1 MTDEREEQFRIM
13 RRVRVFLLGLV
24 CVCAHIFSTPSAQAQ
39 GNSYKQTNLV
49 SDTQGLAPVI
59 DPNLVNPWGICII
72 PGEPFWIADN
82 ASPTGV
88 TSLYNAAG
96 AIQGAFTI
104 APPAGSSNPAT
115 PTGCVSNSAGGFTL
129 NGGSSIFIFDTEDG
143 TISGWTGGASS
154 ILAVDNSTKPTA
166 ATGAVYKGLALV
178 TNGTG
183 SFLLATNFRSGQV
196 EIYDTTFKQ
205 TQVLGPGAFNDPAPP
220 AVPTGSGSPGYAPF
234 GVHVITVNNT
244 SMIVVTYA
252 LQDTPMH
259 DPLKIA
265 GSGFVD
271 LFATDGTMVRR
282 ITAGSHLNAP
292 WGVVLPPVGF
302 GGSLAGDLLIG
313 NFGDGAINA
322 FNFSTG
328 AFIDQMKDS
337 NGAAIL
343 NASLWDM
350 VFGGGGAQS
359 GDPNTMYI
367 TAGLTNEMHGLF
379 AAITANATP
388 PPAAAD
394 FSIAASPS
402 TLTIAAGQP
411 AAFTVTLGGLNGFS
425 SAVTLTCSGQPL
437 GSTCNFSPASVSP
450 ASGGTATTMMT
461 ITTSSSPYNPAVR
474 MARNSTG
481 GIFATLLP
489 IPTLGLFGLLVA
501 GKRTRQRLQG
511 RKWSHF
517 LVSGFALLI
526 VAGILLAAGGCG
538 YNANSAG
545 NGTQRGMTTIMI
557 TGTSGSLS
565 HSTSVTLT
573 VQ

>member
-1 MTDEREEQFRIM
+1 M
-13 RRVRVFLLGLV
+13 RRARVLLLGLV
-24 CVCAHIFSTPSAQAQ
+24 CAHFLSTPAAQAQ

-72 PGEPFWIADN
+72 PGEDIWIADN

-88 TSLYNAAG
+88 SSLYNAAG
-96 AIQGAFTI
+96 AEQGAFTI

-115 PTGCVSNSAGGFTL
+115 PTGCVGNSAGGF
-129 NGGSSIFIFDTEDG
+129 NINGSSSFFIFDTEDG

-154 ILAVDNSTKPTA
+154 ILAVDNSAKPTA
-166 ATGAVYKGLALV
+166 ALGAVYKGLALV
-178 TNGTG
+178 TNSTG

-196 EIYDTTFKQ
+196 EIYDTTFKE
-205 TQVLGPGAFNDPAPP
+205 TQALGAGAFNDPALP
-220 AVPTGSGSPGYAPF
+220 AVPAGSGSPGYAPF

-244 SMIVVTYA
+244 SMVVVTYA

-259 DPLKIA
+259 DPLKMP
-265 GSGFVD
+265 GTGFVD
-271 LFATDGTMVRR
+271 LFSTSGAMISR
-282 ITAGSHLNAP
+282 ITSDSHLNAP
-292 WGVVLPPVGF
+292 WGVVVPPAGF

-322 FNFSTG
+322 YNFSTG

-337 NGAAIL
+337 TGAPIING
-343 NASLWDM
+343 SLWDM

-367 TAGLTNEMHGLF
+367 TAGLSNEMHGLF

-388 PPAAAD
+388 PSATAD

-450 ASGGTATTMMT
+450 ASGGTVTSTMT

-474 MARNSTG
+474 MAKNSTG

-489 IPTLGLFGLLVA
+489 MPTLGLFGLLVA
-501 GKRTRQRLQG
+501 GKRNRQRLQG
-511 RKWSHF
+511 RKWLHF
-517 LVSGFALLI
+517 LAGSFALLI
-526 VAGILLAAGGCG
+526 VAGFLLTAGGCG
-538 YNANSAG
+538 YNANSAS
-545 NGTQRGMTTIMI
+545 NGTQRGMTTVMI
-557 TGTSGSLS
+557 TGTSGSLT
-565 HSTSVTLT
+565 HSATVTLT

>member
-1 MTDEREEQFRIM
+1 M

-24 CVCAHIFSTPSAQAQ
+24 CAQVLSLPAARAQA
-39 GNSYKQTNLV
+39 NSYKQTNLV

-96 AIQGAFTI
+96 AVQGAFTI

-115 PTGCVSNSAGGFTL
+115 PTGCVGNSAGGFTL

-205 TQVLGPGAFNDPAPP
+205 TQILGAGAFNDPAPP

-259 DPLKIA
+259 DPLKIS

-271 LFATDGTMVRR
+271 LFSTNGTMVRR
-282 ITAGSHLNAP
+282 ITADSHLNAP
-292 WGVVLPPVGF
+292 WGIVIPPAGF
-302 GGSLAGDLLIG
+302 GGSLAGDLLVG

-322 FNFSTG
+322 YNFSTG

-350 VFGGGGAQS
+350 VFGGSGAQS

-388 PPAAAD
+388 PPASAD

-425 SAVTLTCSGQPL
+425 SAVALTCSGQPL

-450 ASGGTATTMMT
+450 ASGGTATSMMT

-474 MARNSTG
+474 MARNSTR

-489 IPTLGLFGLLVA
+489 IPALGFFGLLVV
-501 GKRTRQRLQG
+501 GKKDRQRLH
-511 RKWSHF
+511 RTKWFHYLACSLGL
-517 LVSGFALLI
+517 LVAAVF
-526 VAGILLAAGGCG
+526 LLAAGGCG
-538 YNANSAG
+538 YNANSAS
-545 NGTQRGMTTIMI
+545 NGTQRGTTTVMI
-557 TGTSGSLS
+557 TGTSGSLT
-565 HSTSVTLT
+565 HSATVTLT

>member
-1 MTDEREEQFRIM
+1 
-13 RRVRVFLLGLV
+13 VFLLGLV
-24 CVCAHIFSTPSAQAQ
+24 CAQVLSLPAAHAQV
-39 GNSYKQTNLV
+39 NSYKQTNLV

-72 PGEPFWIADN
+72 PGDPFWISDN

-96 AIQGAFTI
+96 MIEGTFTI

-115 PTGCVSNSAGGFTL
+115 PTGCVGNPSGGFTL
-129 NGGSSIFIFDTEDG
+129 SGASSMFIFDTEDG
-143 TISGWTGGASS
+143 TISGWTGGTSS
-154 ILAVDNSTKPTA
+154 ILAVDNSTKPTV

-178 TNGTG
+178 TNSTG

-196 EIYDTTFKQ
+196 EIYDNTFKA

-244 SMIVVTYA
+244 SMVVVTYA

-271 LFATDGTMVRR
+271 LFSSTGTMLRR
-282 ITAGSHLNAP
+282 ITADSHLNAP
-292 WGVVLPPVGF
+292 WGVVIPPAGF
-302 GGSLAGDLLIG
+302 GGSLAGDLLVG

-322 FNFSTG
+322 YNFATG

-337 NGAAIL
+337 TGAPIING
-343 NASLWDM
+343 SLWDM
-350 VFGGGGAQS
+350 VFGAGGAET
-359 GDPNTMYI
+359 GDPNTMYM
-367 TAGLTNEMHGLF
+367 TAGLANEMHGLF
-379 AAITANATP
+379 AAITANATTTAP
-388 PPAAAD
+388 TGD

-402 TLTIAAGQP
+402 TLTISAGQP
-411 AAFTVTLGGLNGFS
+411 AAFMVTLGGLNGFNS
-425 SAVTLTCSGQPL
+425 SVTLSCSGQPL
-437 GSTCNFSPASVSP
+437 GSTCSFSPASVMP
-450 ASGGTATTMMT
+450 ASGGTVTSTMT
-461 ITTSSSPYNPAVR
+461 IATSSLPYNPAVK
-474 MARNSTG
+474 MVKNSSG
-481 GIFATLLP
+481 GIFAAVLP
-489 IPTLGLFGLLVA
+489 IPALGLLGLLVV
-501 GKRTRQRLQG
+501 GKGNRQGLRG
-511 RKWSHF
+511 RKRF
-517 LVSGFALLI
+517 RYLTGGLALLI
-526 VAGILLAAGGCG
+526 VAGFLLVAGGCG
-538 YNANSAG
+538 GGNAMG
-545 NGTQRGMTTIMI
+545 TNGTQRGMTTVMI

-565 HSTSVTLT
+565 HSTTVSLT

>member
-1 MTDEREEQFRIM
+1 M
-13 RRVRVFLLGLV
+13 RRVRVLLLGLV
-24 CVCAHIFSTPSAQAQ
+24 CAQVLCLPAARAQA
-39 GNSYKQTNLV
+39 NSYKQTNLV

-82 ASPTGV
+82 ASPMGV
-88 TSLYNAAG
+88 TSLYNTAG

-115 PTGCVSNSAGGFTL
+115 PTGCVGNSAGGFTL
-129 NGGSSIFIFDTEDG
+129 SGSSSIFIFDTEDG
-143 TISGWTGGASS
+143 TISGWTGGTSS
-154 ILAVDNSTKPTA
+154 ILAVDNSAKPA
-166 ATGAVYKGLALV
+166 IATGAVYKGLALV
-178 TNGTG
+178 TNSSG

-196 EIYDTTFKQ
+196 EIYDTTFQQ
-205 TQVLGPGAFNDPAPP
+205 TQVLGAGAFNDPAPP

-234 GVHVITVNNT
+234 GVRSITVNNT
-244 SMIVVTYA
+244 PMIVVTYA

-259 DPLKIA
+259 DPLKIP
-265 GSGFVD
+265 GSGFLD
-271 LFATDGTMVRR
+271 LFSTNGTMVRR
-282 ITAGSHLNAP
+282 ITADSHLNAP
-292 WGVVLPPVGF
+292 WGIVIPPAGF
-302 GGSLAGDLLIG
+302 GGSLAGDLLVG

-322 FNFSTG
+322 YNFSTG

-337 NGAAIL
+337 TGAPIL

-388 PPAAAD
+388 PAATAD

-411 AAFTVTLGGLNGFS
+411 AAFTVTLAGLSGFS
-425 SAVTLTCSGQPL
+425 SAVTLACSGQPL

-450 ASGGTATTMMT
+450 ASGGTATSMMT

-474 MARNSTG
+474 MAKNPTT
-481 GIFATLLP
+481 GIFAAVLRVP
-489 IPTLGLFGLLVA
+489 ILGLFGLLVA
-501 GKRTRQRLQG
+501 GKRNRRLLRG
-511 RKWSHF
+511 RKWFHYMTGS
-517 LVSGFALLI
+517 LALLI
-526 VAGILLAAGGCG
+526 AAGFLLTAGGCG
-538 YNANSAG
+538 YNANSAS
-545 NGTQRGMTTIMI
+545 NGTQRGTTTVMI
-557 TGTSGSLS
+557 TGTSGNLT
-565 HSTSVTLT
+565 HSATVTLT

>member
-1 MTDEREEQFRIM
+1 MKRARM
-13 RRVRVFLLGLV
+13 LLLGLV
-24 CVCAHIFSTPSAQAQ
+24 CAQVLSLPAAHAQ

-49 SDTQGLAPVI
+49 SDTQGMAPVI

-72 PGEPFWIADN
+72 PGDPFWIADN

-88 TSLYNAAG
+88 TSLYNTAG
-96 AIQGAFTI
+96 AVQGAFTI

-115 PTGCVSNSAGGFTL
+115 PTGCVGNASGGFNL
-129 NGGSSIFIFDTEDG
+129 SGSSSLFIFDTEDG

-154 ILAVDNSTKPTA
+154 ILAVDNSVMPTP

-178 TNGTG
+178 TNSSGR
-183 SFLLATNFRSGQV
+183 FLLATNFRSGQV
-196 EIYDTTFKQ
+196 EIYDTTFKP
-205 TQVLGPGAFNDPAPP
+205 TQVLGPSAFNDPSLPTVP
-220 AVPTGSGSPGYAPF
+220 AGSGSPGYAAF
-234 GVHVITVNNT
+234 GVHVITVNST
-244 SMIVVTYA
+244 SMVAVTYA
-252 LQDTPMH
+252 LQDMPMH

-271 LFATDGTMVRR
+271 VFSTDGTMLRR
-282 ITAGSHLNAP
+282 VTADSHLNAP
-292 WGVVLPPVGF
+292 WGVVLPPAGF
-302 GGSLAGDLLIG
+302 GGSLAGDLLVG

-322 FNFSTG
+322 YNFSTG

-337 NGAAIL
+337 NGAPIL

-437 GSTCNFSPASVSP
+437 GSTCNFSPVSVSP

-481 GIFATLLP
+481 GIFAAVLP
-489 IPTLGLFGLLVA
+489 IPTLGLLGLLVV
-501 GKRTRQRLQG
+501 GKGRRQHLLGKKRFHYLTG
-511 RKWSHF
+511 S
-517 LVSGFALLI
+517 LALLI
-526 VAGILLAAGGCG
+526 VVGFLIAAGGCG

-545 NGTQRGMTTIMI
+545 NGTQRGTTTVMI

-565 HSTSVTLT
+565 HSTSVKLT

>member
-1 MTDEREEQFRIM
+1 M
-13 RRVRVFLLGLV
+13 RRARVLLLGLV
-24 CVCAHIFSTPSAQAQ
+24 CAHFLSTPAAQAQ

-49 SDTQGLAPVI
+49 SDTTGLAPVI

-72 PGEPFWIADN
+72 PGEPFWISDN

-88 TSLYNAAG
+88 TSLYNTAG

-115 PTGCVSNSAGGFTL
+115 PTGCVGNSAGGFTL
-129 NGGSSIFIFDTEDG
+129 SGGSSIFIFDTEDG
-143 TISGWTGGASS
+143 TISGWTGGTSS
-154 ILAVDNSTKPTA
+154 ILAVDNSAKPTV
-166 ATGAVYKGLALV
+166 ATGGVYKGLALV
-178 TNGTG
+178 TNSSG

-205 TQVLGPGAFNDPAPP
+205 TQVLGAGAFNDPAPP

-234 GVHVITVNNT
+234 GVRAITVNNT

-271 LFATDGTMVRR
+271 LFSTNGTMVRR
-282 ITAGSHLNAP
+282 ITADSHLNAP
-292 WGVVLPPVGF
+292 WGIVIPPAGF
-302 GGSLAGDLLIG
+302 GGSLAGDLLVG

-322 FNFSTG
+322 YNFSTG

-388 PPAAAD
+388 PPASAD

-425 SAVTLTCSGQPL
+425 SSVTLACSGQPL
-437 GSTCNFSPASVSP
+437 GSTCNFSPASASP
-450 ASGGTATTMMT
+450 ASGGTATSMMT

-474 MARNSTG
+474 MAKNSTG

-489 IPTLGLFGLLVA
+489 MPTLGLFGLLVA
-501 GKRTRQRLQG
+501 GKRNRQRLG
-511 RKWSHF
+511 RKWFHF
-517 LVSGFALLI
+517 LAGSFALLI
-526 VAGILLAAGGCG
+526 VAGLLLAAGGCG
-538 YNANSAG
+538 YNANSAS
-545 NGTQRGMTTIMI
+545 NGTQRGTATVMI
-557 TGTSGSLS
+557 TGTSGNLT
-565 HSTSVTLT
+565 HSATVTLT

>member
-1 MTDEREEQFRIM
+1 M
-13 RRVRVFLLGLV
+13 RRVRVLLLGLV
-24 CVCAHIFSTPSAQAQ
+24 CAQVLCLPAARAQA
-39 GNSYKQTNLV
+39 NSYKQTNLV

-82 ASPTGV
+82 ASPMGV
-88 TSLYNAAG
+88 TSLYNTAG

-115 PTGCVSNSAGGFTL
+115 PTGCVGNSAGGFTL
-129 NGGSSIFIFDTEDG
+129 GGSTSLFIFDTEDG
-143 TISGWTGGASS
+143 TISGWTGGAAS
-154 ILAVDNSTKPTA
+154 ILAVDNSVKPTP

-178 TNGTG
+178 KNGSG
-183 SFLLATNFRSGQV
+183 SFLLAANFRSGQI
-196 EIYDTTFKQ
+196 EIYDTTFKP
-205 TQVLGPGAFNDPAPP
+205 TQVLGPGAFNDPTLP
-220 AVPTGSGSPGYAPF
+220 AVPTGSGSPGYAAF
-234 GVHVITVNNT
+234 GVHVITVNST
-244 SMIVVTYA
+244 SMVAVTYA
-252 LQDTPMH
+252 LQDMPMH

-265 GSGFVD
+265 GAGFVD
-271 LFATDGTMVRR
+271 LFSTSGAMISR
-282 ITAGSHLNAP
+282 ITSDSHLNAP
-292 WGVVLPPVGF
+292 WGVVVPPTGF
-302 GGSLAGDLLIG
+302 GGSLAGDLLVG

-322 FNFSTG
+322 YSFSTG

-337 NGAAIL
+337 TGAPIING
-343 NASLWDM
+343 SLWDM

-367 TAGLTNEMHGLF
+367 TAGLNNEMHGLF

-388 PPAAAD
+388 PGATAD

-411 AAFTVTLGGLNGFS
+411 AAFTVSLGGLNGFT

-450 ASGGTATTMMT
+450 ASGGTATSMMT

-474 MARNSTG
+474 MAKNSTG

-489 IPTLGLFGLLVA
+489 MPTLGFFGLLVA
-501 GKRTRQRLQG
+501 SKRNRQRLQG
-511 RKWSHF
+511 RKWFHF
-517 LVSGFALLI
+517 L
-526 VAGILLAAGGCG
+526 AG
-538 YNANSAG
+538 
-545 NGTQRGMTTIMI
+545 
-557 TGTSGSLS
+557 
-565 HSTSVTLT
+565 
-573 VQ
+573 

>member
-1 MTDEREEQFRIM
+1 M
-13 RRVRVFLLGLV
+13 RRVSVFLLGFA
-24 CVCAHIFSTPSAQAQ
+24 CAQILSTPAAQAQ

-72 PGEPFWIADN
+72 PGEDIWIADN
-82 ASPTGV
+82 SSPTGV
-88 TSLYNAAG
+88 SSLYNAAG
-96 AIQGAFTI
+96 AEQGAFTI

-115 PTGCVSNSAGGFTL
+115 PTGCVGNSAGGF
-129 NGGSSIFIFDTEDG
+129 NINGSSSFFIFDTEDG

-154 ILAVDNSTKPTA
+154 ILAVDNSAKPTA
-166 ATGAVYKGLALV
+166 ALGAVYKGLTLV
-178 TNGTG
+178 TNSTG

-196 EIYDTTFKQ
+196 EIYDTTFKE
-205 TQVLGPGAFNDPAPP
+205 TQALGAGAFNDPALP
-220 AVPTGSGSPGYAPF
+220 AVPVGSGSPGYAPF

-244 SMIVVTYA
+244 SMVVVTYA
-252 LQDTPMH
+252 LQDTPLH
-259 DPLKIA
+259 DPLKMP
-265 GSGFVD
+265 GTGFVD
-271 LFATDGTMVRR
+271 LFNTSGAMISR
-282 ITAGSHLNAP
+282 ITSDSHLNAP
-292 WGVVLPPVGF
+292 WGVVVPPAGF
-302 GGSLAGDLLIG
+302 GGSLAGDLLVG

-322 FNFSTG
+322 YNFSTG

-337 NGAAIL
+337 TGTPIING
-343 NASLWDM
+343 SLWDM

-367 TAGLTNEMHGLF
+367 TAGLNNEMHGLF

-388 PPAAAD
+388 PAATAD

-450 ASGGTATTMMT
+450 ASGGTATSSMT

-489 IPTLGLFGLLVA
+489 IPTLGLFGLLVV
-501 GKRTRQRLQG
+501 GKKNRQRLHR
-511 RKWSHF
+511 RKWFHYLASS
-517 LVSGFALLI
+517 LALLI
-526 VAGILLAAGGCG
+526 FAGLLLAAGGCG
-538 YNANSAG
+538 YNANSTA
-545 NGTQRGMTTIMI
+545 NGTQRGTTTVMI
-557 TGTSGSLS
+557 TGTSGNLT
-565 HSTSVTLT
+565 HSATVTLI

>member
-1 MTDEREEQFRIM
+1 M
-13 RRVRVFLLGLV
+13 RRVRVLLLGLV
-24 CVCAHIFSTPSAQAQ
+24 CAQALSLPAARAQ
-39 GNSYKQTNLV
+39 ANSYKQTNLV
-49 SDTQGLAPVI
+49 SDTQGLAPVT

-82 ASPTGV
+82 ASPMGV
-88 TSLYNAAG
+88 TSLYNTAG
-96 AIQGAFTI
+96 AIQGAFSI

-115 PTGCVSNSAGGFTL
+115 PTGCVGNSAGGFTL
-129 NGGSSIFIFDTEDG
+129 DGSSSIFIFDTEDG
-143 TISGWTGGASS
+143 TISGWTGGTSS
-154 ILAVDNSTKPTA
+154 ILAVDNSAKPTV

-178 TNGTG
+178 TNSSGR
-183 SFLLATNFRSGQV
+183 FLLATNFRSGQV
-196 EIYDTTFKQ
+196 EIYDTTFKE
-205 TQVLGPGAFNDPAPP
+205 TQALGVGAFNDPALPT
-220 AVPTGSGSPGYAPF
+220 VPTGSGSPGYAPF

-244 SMIVVTYA
+244 SMVVVTYA

-259 DPLKIA
+259 DPLKMP
-265 GSGFVD
+265 GTGFVD
-271 LFATDGTMVRR
+271 LFSTSGAMVSR
-282 ITAGSHLNAP
+282 ITSDSHLNAP
-292 WGVVLPPVGF
+292 WGVVVPPAGF

-322 FNFSTG
+322 YNFSTG
-328 AFIDQMKDS
+328 AFINQMKDS
-337 NGAAIL
+337 NGAPIL

-388 PPAAAD
+388 PAATAD

-425 SAVTLTCSGQPL
+425 SSVTLACSGQPL

-450 ASGGTATTMMT
+450 ASGGTATSMMT
-461 ITTSSSPYNPAVR
+461 ITTSSSPYNPALR
-474 MARNSTG
+474 MAMNFTR

-489 IPTLGLFGLLVA
+489 IPALGFFGLLVA
-501 GKRTRQRLQG
+501 GKRNHELLRG
-511 RKWSHF
+511 RKWFHYITGS
-517 LVSGFALLI
+517 LALLI
-526 VAGILLAAGGCG
+526 VAGFLLIAGGCG
-538 YNANSAG
+538 YNANSAT
-545 NGTQRGMTTIMI
+545 NGTQRGTTTVMI
-557 TGTSGSLS
+557 TGTSGNLT
-565 HSTSVTLT
+565 HSATVTLT

>member
-1 MTDEREEQFRIM
+1 MKRAG
-13 RRVRVFLLGLV
+13 VFLLGLV
-24 CVCAHIFSTPSAQAQ
+24 CAQVLSLPAANAQ

-72 PGEPFWIADN
+72 AGDPFWISDN

-96 AIQGAFTI
+96 MIQGAFTI

-115 PTGCVSNSAGGFTL
+115 PTGCVGNPSGGFTL
-129 NGGSSIFIFDTEDG
+129 SGASSMFIFDTEDG
-143 TISGWTGGASS
+143 TISGWTGGTSS
-154 ILAVDNSTKPTA
+154 ILAVDNSTKPTV

-178 TNGTG
+178 TNSTG

-196 EIYDTTFKQ
+196 EIYDNTFKP
-205 TQVLGPGAFNDPAPP
+205 TLVLGPGAFNDPAPP

-234 GVHVITVNNT
+234 GVHVISVNNT
-244 SMIVVTYA
+244 SMVVVTYA

-271 LFATDGTMVRR
+271 LFSSTGTMLRR
-282 ITAGSHLNAP
+282 ITADSHLNAP
-292 WGVVLPPVGF
+292 WGVVIPPAGF
-302 GGSLAGDLLIG
+302 GGSLAGDLLVG

-322 FNFSTG
+322 YNFGTG

-337 NGAAIL
+337 TGAPIING
-343 NASLWDM
+343 SLWDM
-350 VFGGGGAQS
+350 VFGAGGTET
-359 GDPNTMYI
+359 GDPNTMYM
-367 TAGLTNEMHGLF
+367 TAGLANEMHGLF
-379 AAITANATP
+379 AAITANATA
-388 PPAAAD
+388 PAPTGD
-394 FSIAASPS
+394 FSLAASPS

-411 AAFTVTLGGLNGFS
+411 AAFKVTLGGLNGFNS
-425 SAVTLTCSGQPL
+425 SVTLNCSGQPL
-437 GSTCNFSPASVSP
+437 GSTCSFSPASVMP
-450 ASGGTATTMMT
+450 ASGGTVTSTMT
-461 ITTSSSPYNPAVR
+461 IATSSSPYNPAVK
-474 MARNSTG
+474 MVKNSSG
-481 GIFATLLP
+481 GIFAAVLP
-489 IPTLGLFGLLVA
+489 IPALGVLGLLVV
-501 GKRTRQRLQG
+501 GKGNRQGLRG
-511 RKWSHF
+511 RKRFHY
-517 LVSGFALLI
+517 LTGGLALLI
-526 VAGILLAAGGCG
+526 VVGALLAAGGCG

-545 NGTQRGMTTIMI
+545 NGTQRGTTTVMI

-565 HSTSVTLT
+565 HSTTVSLT

>member
-1 MTDEREEQFRIM
+1 M
-13 RRVRVFLLGLV
+13 RRVRLFLGGL
-24 CVCAHIFSTPSAQAQ
+24 VCAHILSLPAAQAQ
-39 GNSYKQTNLV
+39 VNSYKQTNLV

-72 PGEPFWIADN
+72 PGDPFWIADN

-96 AIQGAFTI
+96 AVQGSFTI

-115 PTGCVSNSAGGFTL
+115 PTGCVGNPSGGFNL
-129 NGGSSIFIFDTEDG
+129 SGSSSLFIFDTEDG

-154 ILAVDNSTKPTA
+154 ILAVDNSVKPTP

-178 TNGTG
+178 TNSSG
-183 SFLLATNFRSGQV
+183 SFLLAANFRSGQV
-196 EIYDTTFKQ
+196 EIYDTTFKS
-205 TQVLGPGAFNDPAPP
+205 TQVLGPGAFNDPTLP
-220 AVPTGSGSPGYAPF
+220 AVPAGSGSPGYAAF
-234 GVHVITVNNT
+234 GVHVITVNST
-244 SMIVVTYA
+244 SMVAVTYA
-252 LQDTPMH
+252 LQDMPMH

-271 LFATDGTMVRR
+271 VFSTDGTMLRR
-282 ITAGSHLNAP
+282 VTADSHLNAP
-292 WGVVLPPVGF
+292 WGVVVPPAGF
-302 GGSLAGDLLIG
+302 GGSLAGDLLVG

-322 FNFSTG
+322 YNFSTG

-337 NGAAIL
+337 NGAPIL

-388 PPAAAD
+388 PPATGD
-394 FSIAASPS
+394 FSIAATPS
-402 TLTIAAGQP
+402 TLTIAAGKP
-411 AAFTVTLGGLNGFS
+411 AAFTVTLGGLNGFNS
-425 SAVTLTCSGQPL
+425 SVTLTCSGQPL
-437 GSTCNFSPASVSP
+437 GSTCSFSPASVSP
-450 ASGGTATTMMT
+450 ASGGTVTSTMT
-461 ITTSSSPYNPAVR
+461 IMTSSLPYNPAVR
-474 MARNSTG
+474 MATNSFR
-481 GIFATLLP
+481 GIFAAVLP
-489 IPTLGLFGLLVA
+489 IPALGFLGLLVVGK
-501 GKRTRQRLQG
+501 GKRHRLFG
-511 RKWSHF
+511 KKRFHYLTGS
-517 LVSGFALLI
+517 LALLI
-526 VAGILLAAGGCG
+526 VVGFLLGAGGCG
-538 YNANSAG
+538 GGSTMAG
-545 NGTQRGMTTIMI
+545 NGTQRGMTTVMI

>member
-1 MTDEREEQFRIM
+1 M
-13 RRVRVFLLGLV
+13 RRVRLSLLGLV
-24 CVCAHIFSTPSAQAQ
+24 CAHILSTPAAQAQ

-59 DPNLVNPWGICII
+59 DPNLVNPWGICIV
-72 PGEPFWIADN
+72 PGDPFWIADN
-82 ASPTGV
+82 ASTTGV
-88 TSLYNAAG
+88 TSLYNTAG
-96 AIQGAFTI
+96 AVQGAFTI
-104 APPAGSSNPAT
+104 APPTGSSNPAT
-115 PTGCVSNSAGGFTL
+115 PTGCVGNTAGGFTVAG
-129 NGGSSIFIFDTEDG
+129 NSSLFIFDTEDG
-143 TISGWTGGASS
+143 TISGWYGGTSS

-183 SFLLATNFRSGQV
+183 RFLLATNFRSGQV
-196 EIYDTTFKQ
+196 EIYDSTFNQ
-205 TQVLGPGAFNDPAPP
+205 TQVLGPGAFNDPALP

-234 GVHVITVNNT
+234 GVHVVTVNNT
-244 SMIVVTYA
+244 AMVVVTYA

-271 LFATDGTMVRR
+271 LFNTDGTMVRR
-282 ITAGSHLNAP
+282 VTADTHLNAP
-292 WGVVLPPVGF
+292 WGVVIPPAGF
-302 GGSLAGDLLIG
+302 GGSLAGDLLVG

-322 FNFSTG
+322 YNFATG

-337 NGAAIL
+337 TGAPIL

-350 VFGGGGAQS
+350 VFGAGGTQS

-367 TAGLTNEMHGLF
+367 TAGLNNEMHGLF

-388 PPAAAD
+388 PPATAD

-402 TLTIAAGQP
+402 TLTIPAGQP

-450 ASGGTATTMMT
+450 ASGGTATSTMT
-461 ITTSSSPYNPAVR
+461 IATSSSPYTPAVR
-474 MARNSTG
+474 MAKNSTG
-481 GIFATLLP
+481 SIFAAVLP
-489 IPTLGLFGLLVA
+489 IPALGLLGLLIV
-501 GKRTRQRLQG
+501 GKASRQRLRG
-511 RKWSHF
+511 RKRLHYF
-517 LVSGFALLI
+517 TGGLALLI
-526 VAGILLAAGGCG
+526 VVGALLAAGGCG
-538 YNANSAG
+538 YSANSTG
-545 NGTQRGMTTIMI
+545 NGTQRGTTTVMI

>member
-1 MTDEREEQFRIM
+1 M
-13 RRVRVFLLGLV
+13 RRARAFLLGLI
-24 CVCAHIFSTPSAQAQ
+24 CAQVFFLPAVRGQ

-72 PGEPFWIADN
+72 PGDPFWIADN
-82 ASPTGV
+82 ASAMGV

-96 AIQGAFTI
+96 AIQGSFTI

-115 PTGCVSNSAGGFTL
+115 PTGCVGNTVGGFNAGGS
-129 NGGSSIFIFDTEDG
+129 SSIFIFDTEDG

-154 ILAVDNSTKPTA
+154 VLAVDNSAKPTA

-178 TNGTG
+178 TNGSG

-205 TQVLGPGAFNDPAPP
+205 TLALGAGAFNDPAPP
-220 AVPTGSGSPGYAPF
+220 AVPAGSNSPGYAPF
-234 GVHVITVNNT
+234 GVHVINVNNT
-244 SMIVVTYA
+244 TMVAVTYA

-271 LFATDGTMVRR
+271 VFATDGSMLRR
-282 ITAGSHLNAP
+282 VTADSHLNAP
-292 WGVVLPPVGF
+292 WGVVVPPAGF
-302 GGSLAGDLLIG
+302 GGSLAGDLLVG

-322 FNFSTG
+322 YTFSTG
-328 AFIDQMKDS
+328 AFVDQMKDS
-337 NGAAIL
+337 NGAPIV

-350 VFGGGGAQS
+350 VFGAGGAQS

-367 TAGLTNEMHGLF
+367 TSGLNNEMHGLF
-379 AAITANATP
+379 AAITANATA
-388 PPAAAD
+388 PAPTGD
-394 FSIAASPS
+394 FSISATPA

-411 AAFTVTLGGLNGFS
+411 AAFMVKLGGLNGFNS
-425 SAVTLTCSGQPL
+425 SVTLTCSGQPL
-437 GSTCNFSPASVSP
+437 GSTCSFSPASVSP
-450 ASGGTATTMMT
+450 ASGGTVTSTMT
-461 ITTSSSPYNPAVR
+461 IMTSSLPYNPAVK
-474 MARNSTG
+474 MAKNSTG
-481 GIFATLLP
+481 GIFAAALP
-489 IPTLGLFGLLVA
+489 ITGLGFLGLLVV
-501 GKRTRQRLQG
+501 GKGKQHRLFGTRRFRYLTG
-511 RKWSHF
+511 G
-517 LVSGFALLI
+517 LALLI
-526 VAGILLAAGGCG
+526 VAGFLLVAGGCG
-538 YNANSAG
+538 GGSTMAG
-545 NGTQRGMTTIMI
+545 NGTQRGMTTVMI

>member
-1 MTDEREEQFRIM
+1 MKNEREEPFRIM
-13 RRVRVFLLGLV
+13 RRARAFLLGLI
-24 CVCAHIFSTPSAQAQ
+24 CAQVFFLPAVRGQ

-72 PGEPFWIADN
+72 PGDPFWIADN
-82 ASPTGV
+82 ASAMGV

-96 AIQGAFTI
+96 AIQGSFTI

-115 PTGCVSNSAGGFTL
+115 PTGCVGNTVGGFNAGGS
-129 NGGSSIFIFDTEDG
+129 SSIFIFDTEDG

-154 ILAVDNSTKPTA
+154 VLAVDNSAKHTA

-178 TNGTG
+178 TNGSG

-205 TQVLGPGAFNDPAPP
+205 TLALGAGAFNDPAPP
-220 AVPTGSGSPGYAPF
+220 AVPAGSNSPGYAPF
-234 GVHVITVNNT
+234 GVHVITVNQT
-244 SMIVVTYA
+244 SMVVVTYA
-252 LQDTPMH
+252 LQDMPMH

-282 ITAGSHLNAP
+282 ITADSHLNAP
-292 WGVVLPPVGF
+292 WGVVVPPAGF
-302 GGSLAGDLLIG
+302 GSLAGDLLVG

-322 FNFSTG
+322 YNFSTG
-328 AFIDQMKDS
+328 AFVDQMKDS
-337 NGAAIL
+337 RGAPIVNG
-343 NASLWDM
+343 SLWDM

-367 TAGLTNEMHGLF
+367 TAGLANETHGLF
-379 AAITANATP
+379 AAITRNTTP
-388 PPAAAD
+388 PAGTAD

-411 AAFTVTLGGLNGFS
+411 AAFTVTLGGLNGFT

-450 ASGGTATTMMT
+450 ASGGTATSTMT
-461 ITTSSSPYNPAVR
+461 IMTSSSPYNPAVR
-474 MARNSTG
+474 MAKNPTT
-481 GIFATLLP
+481 GIFAALLRVP
-489 IPTLGLFGLLVA
+489 ILGLFGLLVA
-501 GKRTRQRLQG
+501 GKRNRQLLRG
-511 RKWSHF
+511 RKWFHYMTGS
-517 LVSGFALLI
+517 LALLI
-526 VAGILLAAGGCG
+526 AAGFLLTAGGCG
-538 YNANSAG
+538 YNANSAS
-545 NGTQRGMTTIMI
+545 NGTQRGTTTVMI
-557 TGTSGSLS
+557 TGTSGNLT
-565 HSTSVTLT
+565 HSATVTLT

>member
-1 MTDEREEQFRIM
+1 MK
-13 RRVRVFLLGLV
+13 RVRVFLLGLV
-24 CVCAHIFSTPSAQAQ
+24 CAQVLSLPAAHAQ

-72 PGEPFWIADN
+72 PGDPFWISDN

-96 AIQGAFTI
+96 MIQGAFTI

-115 PTGCVSNSAGGFTL
+115 PTGCVGNPSGGFAL
-129 NGGSSIFIFDTEDG
+129 SGASSMFIFDTEDG
-143 TISGWTGGASS
+143 TISGWTGGTSS
-154 ILAVDNSTKPTA
+154 ILAVDNSTKPTV

-178 TNGTG
+178 TNSTG

-196 EIYDTTFKQ
+196 EIYDNTFKA

-244 SMIVVTYA
+244 SMVVVTYA

-271 LFATDGTMVRR
+271 LFSSTGTMLRR
-282 ITAGSHLNAP
+282 ITADSHLNAP
-292 WGVVLPPVGF
+292 WGVVIPPAGF
-302 GGSLAGDLLIG
+302 GGSLAGDLLVG

-322 FNFSTG
+322 YNFATG

-337 NGAAIL
+337 TGAPIING
-343 NASLWDM
+343 SLWDM
-350 VFGGGGAQS
+350 VFGAGGAET
-359 GDPNTMYI
+359 GDPNTMYM
-367 TAGLTNEMHGLF
+367 TAGLANEMHGLF
-379 AAITANATP
+379 AAITANATATAP
-388 PPAAAD
+388 TAD

-411 AAFTVTLGGLNGFS
+411 AAFMVTLGGLNGFS
-425 SAVTLTCSGQPL
+425 GAVTLSCSGQPL
-437 GSTCNFSPASVSP
+437 GSTCSFSQTSVSP
-450 ASGGTATTMMT
+450 ASGGTATSTMT
-461 ITTSSSPYNPAVR
+461 IATSSSPYNPAFR
-474 MARNSTG
+474 MAKNSTG
-481 GIFATLLP
+481 GIFAAVLP
-489 IPTLGLFGLLVA
+489 IPALGFLGLLVV
-501 GKRTRQRLQG
+501 GKGNRQGLRG
-511 RKWSHF
+511 RKRFHY
-517 LVSGFALLI
+517 LTGGLALLI
-526 VAGILLAAGGCG
+526 LAGALLAAGGCG

-545 NGTQRGMTTIMI
+545 NGTQRGMTTVMI

-565 HSTSVTLT
+565 HSTTVSLT